1 MTFVRSRYSL
11 ALFTAVLLA
20 LPFSVKTALAESQA
34 RIVRLSDVQ
43 GDVRIDRRTGEGFES
58 ALENLPI
65 TEGTRLETR
74 DEGRAEIEFEDGST
88 VRLAPNSSLE
98 FSRLSLHDSGGKNTE
113 IELNEGTAFFNID
126 LGKRDDFVVDVGHRS
141 INLERSAR
149 FRASID
155 RQSGEQAHVAVSRG
169 EVTLTG
175 QGTDAVAVDKNRTAS
190 FDLSN
195 SDHVDVARG
204 YDDSAYDDW
213 NDDLDSYH
221 ARNYSRANTDS
232 PYAYGLSD
240 LNYYGSYIS
249 DPGVGS
255 CWRPYFASFGWD
267 PFADG
272 TWVWYPG
279 FGYTWVS
286 SYPWGWAPYRYGSWQ
301 YLDAAGWCWQP
312 GAWNQWIVVPRYV
325 RTPPHWVVPVP
336 PANGHGRVPRIRGVV
351 AGDPASRFGDPTRRV
366 VREGPDGQTLWNH
379 GSQSGEAGL
388 GVPRGFVKLGK
399 LPAAPVSGSPGFEGN
414 RGIRGYDPDLRGRST
429 SGGSLQ
435 GGGSRSGPSAPAPRA
450 APPAPAPR
458 TSPPRSAP
466 PASAPR
472 GGKIN

>member
-1 MTFVRSRYSL
+1 MTFVQFRS
-11 ALFTAVLLA
+11 ALVLLSA
-20 LPFSVKTALAESQA
+20 GLLGTPFLSQPLLAESQA

-58 ALENLPI
+58 ALENLPV
-65 TEGTRLETR
+65 TEGTRLETH
-74 DEGRAEIEFEDGST
+74 DDGRAEIEFEDGST
-88 VRLAPNSSLE
+88 LRLAPNSRVE
-98 FSRLSLHDSGGKNTE
+98 FTRLSLHDSGGKNTE
-113 IELNEGTAFFNID
+113 IELTDGTAFFNVD
-126 LGKRDDFVVDVGHRS
+126 PGKRDDFIVDVGHRS

-155 RQSGEQAHVAVSRG
+155 HQSGELARVAVSRG

-175 QGTDAVAVDKNRTAS
+175 QGMDAVEVGRNKTAS

-195 SDHVDVARG
+195 SDKLDVQHG

-221 ARNYSRANTDS
+221 AKNYSHGNTDS
-232 PYAYGLSD
+232 PYAYGFAD

-249 DPGVGS
+249 DPGLGS
-255 CWRPYFASFGWD
+255 CWRPYFTSLGWD

-286 SYPWGWAPYRYGSWQ
+286 SYPWGWAPFRYGSWQ
-301 YLDAAGWCWQP
+301 YLNSAGWCWQP
-312 GAWNQWIVVPRYV
+312 GLWNQYIVVPRYV
-325 RTPPHWVVPVP
+325 NKPPHWIVPAP

-351 AGDPASRFGDPTRRV
+351 AGGPASRFGDPTRRV
-366 VREGPDGQTLWNH
+366 VHEGADGQLLH
-379 GSQSGEAGL
+379 PGASRAEAGL

-399 LPAAPVSGSPGFEGN
+399 LPEPPKPSSQGFNQGFNEDR
-414 RGIRGYDPDLRGRST
+414 RGIRGSDPGFH
-429 SGGSLQ
+429 GA
-435 GGGSRSGPSAPAPRA
+435 GGSRGGPSAPAPRM

-458 TSPPRSAP
+458 SAP
-466 PASAPR
+466 PAPR
-472 GGKIN
+472 GSKG